1 MDVGI
6 VGRTTGSEE
15 RDGTTDLSES
25 QALVSEENR
34 KRGRGQGRGHH
45 KGTRK
50 GQWRSQARGRL
61 LASKDGKS
69 DWVLDSGSTYHL
81 CKDREVFSTY
91 AACEGRIWM
100 TNNTASRVV
109 GKRSVRFRMVDGRSV
124 MLTEVRHVPN
134 LRKNLISI
142 GMLDSKGYSFDAS
155 GGTLRVFKGKQGD
168 VVGKEGWRLYRL
180 EGSVQT
186 RGGYLEDPERYKSAG
201 RCFGICTEVWLD
213 TSGATSEGCPKKA
226 QRKETKSILRSWRRD
241 GATTTPKVTYFA
253 EHLGEKVQTL
263 QCGGAYTSVG
273 SRVPVDEAR
282 GLTAS
287 EDDLQQADAA
297 AKKLEAVVGPV
308 DLSVDLDK
316 LQGRWKL
323 IYSSAFSSRILG
335 GSRPGPP
342 TGRLLPITLGQVFQR
357 IDILS
362 NDFDNI
368 VELELGT
375 PWPFPPVEV
384 TATLAHKFELIGSC
398 KVKIVFEKTTV
409 KTRGNLSQL
418 PPLEIPRIPD
428 NLRPP
433 SNTGSGEFEVTYMD
447 SDTRMTRGDRDHF
460 LGNPKQCLKI
470 ELQSS
475 ISPCFGR
482 KFEFFS
488 SVFLQKAP
496 TPSAKPNQM
505 AHTPSSK
512 PNQSQLAHSKTPQ
525 SKHRLNFNLTKPSPN
540 PNSTAKENL
549 QSDHPVEVIGRI
561 RNYPDRKEKPISA
574 LQINP
579 DRQSLRIRTDIG
591 YRDFSLDGISLSEE
605 EDLDGFYK
613 KFVQSR
619 IREVRLGNK
628 CTIMMYGPTGSGKSH
643 TMFGCA
649 KQQGIV
655 YRSLKDILDEGD
667 GENLGSDQ
675 SGVGIGTFV
684 QVTVLEIYNEEIY
697 DLLSTNNGGGFGFG
711 WSKGSASKVKL
722 EVMGK
727 KAKNATFISGNEATK
742 ISKEIQKIILDVPT
756 WEDGLCLLT
765 WRVLKISSKLV
776 KMTAKINQGNI
787 ALKRVVESI
796 ANGDSHVP
804 FRDSKLTMLLQ
815 PRSEGDA
822 QDNHYSGIRSK
833 SEMHCAR
840 PHTPAKNVTEDSSSA
855 VILGSRITAMDQFI
869 FKLQMENKLREKER
883 NEAHEELMKKEE
895 EIAALRAKLVKAGT
909 SEEEIN
915 LKVNERT
922 QMLKRELEKK
932 IQECEKMAHEFVEL
946 ERRKMEETILQQQRE
961 AEILR
966 RRLEE
971 IELDLCHSRDRNGED
986 SGPRD
991 MDGSSFAE
999 KLLEIYANE
1008 DPGMEKSM
1016 DLDKSIDLDVG
1027 RHVPSIRDIKD
1038 LDSGAHST
1046 SKNSSLSIWEPEISN
1061 VLNDE
1066 EDDAF
1071 ASTCTNKVCLSTVF
1085 EEGEEVEEQEE
1096 EDKEKSVDEEEVQK
1110 EVIEEKTVY
1119 STRMVNASSPMLNFN
1134 SGSFT
1139 TSPQNKQNLDY
1150 FREWA
1155 EEKDVGSEPEN
1166 ATDSA
1171 SSRRSRIQN
1180 IFTLCGNY
1188 RELSQH
1194 GTTPDLVEKGFGSFD
1209 PHSSLVRTTGEDSD
1223 ERAVDSKE
1231 NYNSLEM
1238 RNDDLVEVY
1247 VKWEVS
1253 KDHQGKFIT
1262 TLKVV
1267 KDATLSDL
1275 RKLIEIRLG
1284 SEKQAFTFLALGDPT
1299 GAPVAIEK
1307 ELTVLASKLPICN
1320 QLRGHLACLRPATGI
1335 QGPSHHLPCSPLQNI
1350 LNITGR

>member
-1 MDVGI
+1 M
-6 VGRTTGSEE
+6 
-15 RDGTTDLSES
+15 
-25 QALVSEENR
+25 
-34 KRGRGQGRGHH
+34 
-45 KGTRK
+45 
-50 GQWRSQARGRL
+50 
-61 LASKDGKS
+61 
-69 DWVLDSGSTYHL
+69 
-81 CKDREVFSTY
+81 
-91 AACEGRIWM
+91 
-100 TNNTASRVV
+100 
-109 GKRSVRFRMVDGRSV
+109 
-124 MLTEVRHVPN
+124 
-134 LRKNLISI
+134 
-142 GMLDSKGYSFDAS
+142 
-155 GGTLRVFKGKQGD
+155 
-168 VVGKEGWRLYRL
+168 
-180 EGSVQT
+180 
-186 RGGYLEDPERYKSAG
+186 
-201 RCFGICTEVWLD
+201 
-213 TSGATSEGCPKKA
+213 
-226 QRKETKSILRSWRRD
+226 
-241 GATTTPKVTYFA
+241 
-253 EHLGEKVQTL
+253 
-263 QCGGAYTSVG
+263 
-273 SRVPVDEAR
+273 
-282 GLTAS
+282 
-287 EDDLQQADAA
+287 
-297 AKKLEAVVGPV
+297 
-308 DLSVDLDK
+308 
-316 LQGRWKL
+316 
-323 IYSSAFSSRILG
+323 
-335 GSRPGPP
+335 
-342 TGRLLPITLGQVFQR
+342 
-357 IDILS
+357 
-362 NDFDNI
+362 
-368 VELELGT
+368 
-375 PWPFPPVEV
+375 
-384 TATLAHKFELIGSC
+384 
-398 KVKIVFEKTTV
+398 
-409 KTRGNLSQL
+409 
-418 PPLEIPRIPD
+418 
-428 NLRPP
+428 
-433 SNTGSGEFEVTYMD
+433 
-447 SDTRMTRGDRDHF
+447 
-460 LGNPKQCLKI
+460 
-470 ELQSS
+470 
-475 ISPCFGR
+475 
-482 KFEFFS
+482 
-488 SVFLQKAP
+488 AP

-505 AHTPSSK
+505 THTPSSK

-574 LQINP
+574 LQINS
-579 DRQSLRIRTDIG
+579 DRQSLRVRTDIG

-619 IREVRLGNK
+619 IRGVRLGNK

-697 DLLSTNNGGGFGFG
+697 DLLSTSNGGGFGFG

-742 ISKEIQKIILDVPT
+742 ISKEIQKVEKRRIVKSTLCNERSSRSHCMIILDVPT
-756 WEDGLCLLT
+756 VGGRLMLVDMAGSENIEQAGQNGLEA
-765 WRVLKISSKLV
+765 
-776 KMTAKINQGNI
+776 KMQTAKINQGNI

-815 PRSEGDA
+815 DSFED
-822 QDNHYSGIRSK
+822 DKSK
-833 SEMHCAR
+833 ILMILCASPDPKEMHKTITTLEYGAKAKCIVR
-840 PHTPAKNVTEDSSSA
+840 GPHTPAKNGTEDSSSA

-932 IQECEKMAHEFVEL
+932 IQECEKMAHAFVEL

-986 SGPRD
+986 SGPRV

-1046 SKNSSLSIWEPEISN
+1046 SKNSSLSIWEPAISN

-1096 EDKEKSVDEEEVQK
+1096 DDKEKSVDEEEVQK

-1119 STRMVNASSPMLNFN
+1119 STRMVNASSPRLNFN

-1139 TSPQNKQNLDY
+1139 TSPQNKQNLEY

-1194 GTTPDLVEKGFGSFD
+1194 GTTPDLVKKGFGSFD

-1275 RKLIEIRLG
+1275 RKLIEISLG

-1307 ELTVLASKLPICN
+1307 EPTVLASKLPICN
-1320 QLRGHLACLRPATGI
+1320 QLRGHLACLRPANGI
-1335 QGPSHHLPCSPLQNI
+1335 QGPSSHLPCSPLQNI

>member
-1 MDVGI
+1 M
-6 VGRTTGSEE
+6 
-15 RDGTTDLSES
+15 
-25 QALVSEENR
+25 
-34 KRGRGQGRGHH
+34 
-45 KGTRK
+45 
-50 GQWRSQARGRL
+50 
-61 LASKDGKS
+61 
-69 DWVLDSGSTYHL
+69 
-81 CKDREVFSTY
+81 
-91 AACEGRIWM
+91 
-100 TNNTASRVV
+100 
-109 GKRSVRFRMVDGRSV
+109 
-124 MLTEVRHVPN
+124 
-134 LRKNLISI
+134 
-142 GMLDSKGYSFDAS
+142 
-155 GGTLRVFKGKQGD
+155 
-168 VVGKEGWRLYRL
+168 
-180 EGSVQT
+180 
-186 RGGYLEDPERYKSAG
+186 
-201 RCFGICTEVWLD
+201 
-213 TSGATSEGCPKKA
+213 
-226 QRKETKSILRSWRRD
+226 
-241 GATTTPKVTYFA
+241 
-253 EHLGEKVQTL
+253 
-263 QCGGAYTSVG
+263 
-273 SRVPVDEAR
+273 
-282 GLTAS
+282 
-287 EDDLQQADAA
+287 
-297 AKKLEAVVGPV
+297 
-308 DLSVDLDK
+308 
-316 LQGRWKL
+316 
-323 IYSSAFSSRILG
+323 
-335 GSRPGPP
+335 
-342 TGRLLPITLGQVFQR
+342 
-357 IDILS
+357 
-362 NDFDNI
+362 
-368 VELELGT
+368 
-375 PWPFPPVEV
+375 
-384 TATLAHKFELIGSC
+384 
-398 KVKIVFEKTTV
+398 
-409 KTRGNLSQL
+409 
-418 PPLEIPRIPD
+418 
-428 NLRPP
+428 
-433 SNTGSGEFEVTYMD
+433 
-447 SDTRMTRGDRDHF
+447 
-460 LGNPKQCLKI
+460 
-470 ELQSS
+470 
-475 ISPCFGR
+475 
-482 KFEFFS
+482 
-488 SVFLQKAP
+488 AP

-579 DRQSLRIRTDIG
+579 DRQSLRVRTDIG

-619 IREVRLGNK
+619 IRGVRLGNK

-742 ISKEIQKIILDVPT
+742 ISKEIQKVEKRRIVKSTLCNERSSRSHCMIILDVPT
-756 WEDGLCLLT
+756 VGGRLMLVDMAGSENIEQAGQNGLEA
-765 WRVLKISSKLV
+765 
-776 KMTAKINQGNI
+776 KMQTAKINQGNI

-815 PRSEGDA
+815 DSFED
-822 QDNHYSGIRSK
+822 DKSK
-833 SEMHCAR
+833 ILMILCASPDPKEMHKTITTLEYGAKAKCIVR
-840 PHTPAKNVTEDSSSA
+840 GPHTPAKNGTEDSSSA

-895 EIAALRAKLVKAGT
+895 EIAALRVKLVKAGT

-991 MDGSSFAE
+991 MDESSFAE

-1046 SKNSSLSIWEPEISN
+1046 SKNSSLSIWEPAISN

-1071 ASTCTNKVCLSTVF
+1071 ASTYTNKVCLSTVF

-1096 EDKEKSVDEEEVQK
+1096 EEKEKSVDEEEVQK

-1119 STRMVNASSPMLNFN
+1119 STRMVNASSPRLNFN

-1194 GTTPDLVEKGFGSFD
+1194 STTPDLVEKGFGSFD
-1209 PHSSLVRTTGEDSD
+1209 SHSSLVRTTGEDSD

-1307 ELTVLASKLPICN
+1307 EPTVLASKLPICN
-1320 QLRGHLACLRPATGI
+1320 QLRGHLACLRPANGI